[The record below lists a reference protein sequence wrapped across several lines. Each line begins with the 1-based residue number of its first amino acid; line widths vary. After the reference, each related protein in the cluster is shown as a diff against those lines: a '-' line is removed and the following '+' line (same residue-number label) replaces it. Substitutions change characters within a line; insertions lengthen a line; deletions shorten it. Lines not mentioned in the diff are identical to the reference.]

1 MKEDRS
7 LLAWLA
13 APLLVGLLVLGAL
26 LWMGIGQWWR
36 ESARRQ
42 ALAARGP
49 GAPPK
54 LQTGGAD
61 ETTPS
66 TAGMLLT
73 EEQIGAMLDAM
84 LRRRVQSVGAI
95 ADEAILRFRTREA
108 YETFLKEAAGK
119 GLKVLSKLDDFRAVR
134 VGYEDIESLR
144 RELMANADALDEVG
158 ANYLVRIPGVPEKED
173 RSTAGTQPFGDDLF
187 GALGVLG
194 SRTGWGQGVTVAVVD
209 AGLTNHPTFRPG
221 QVTHLDLVGDGLPFN
236 GHGDAMGSLIAGTQ
250 PGAEGLAP
258 AAKLLDIRIF
268 DGNGDGD
275 SFILAQGIQF
285 AVDKGAQII
294 NISGASY
301 GDSSVVRDAV
311 NYATSRGAII
321 IAAVGNEQAGIKAYP
336 AAYENVISVSSVDSQ
351 NKLAYFSN
359 SGDPTLAAPG
369 VGVPSAYS
377 EGGQPAYVYGD
388 GTSQSAALTSGA
400 AAVLLGQGQNP
411 SKTLINYTRAGAGT
425 AHEVGAGV
433 LFLGPKN

>member
-7 LLAWLA
+7 LLLWLA
-13 APLLVGLLVLGAL
+13 APMLAGLLVLGGL
-26 LWMGIGQWWR
+26 LWLGIGQWR
-36 ESARRQ
+36 DAARRQ
-42 ALAARGP
+42 ASASRGP
-49 GAPPK
+49 VAPAK
-54 LQTGGAD
+54 LQTGEAD

-66 TAGMLLT
+66 TVGMILT
-73 EEQIGAMLDAM
+73 EEQIAAMLDAM
-84 LRRRVQSVGAI
+84 LKRRVQSVGAI
-95 ADEAILRFRTREA
+95 ADEAILRFKTKEA
-108 YETFLKEAAGK
+108 YEAFLQEAAGK

-134 VGYEDIESLR
+134 VGYENIEALR

-158 ANYLVRIPGVPEKED
+158 ANYLVKIPGVPEKEERAD
-173 RSTAGTQPFGDDLF
+173 GGTQPFGDDLF
-187 GALGVLG
+187 GALGALG
-194 SRTGWGQGVTVAVVD
+194 NRSTWGQGVTVAVVD
-209 AGLTNHPTFRPG
+209 AGLTNHPTFREG
-221 QVTHLDLVGDGLPFN
+221 QVTHLDLVGDGQAFN

-258 AAKLLDIRIF
+258 AARLLDVRIF
-268 DGNGDGD
+268 DANGDGD

-301 GDSSVVRDAV
+301 GDSSVVRDAID
-311 NYATSRGAII
+311 YATSRGATI

-377 EGGQPAYVYGD
+377 EDGHAAYVYGD
-388 GTSQSAALTSGA
+388 GTSQSAALASGA
-400 AAVLLGQGQNP
+400 AAVLLSKGENP
-411 SKTLINYTRAGAGT
+411 SKSLINYTRTGNAT

-433 LFLGPKN
+433 LYLGPK